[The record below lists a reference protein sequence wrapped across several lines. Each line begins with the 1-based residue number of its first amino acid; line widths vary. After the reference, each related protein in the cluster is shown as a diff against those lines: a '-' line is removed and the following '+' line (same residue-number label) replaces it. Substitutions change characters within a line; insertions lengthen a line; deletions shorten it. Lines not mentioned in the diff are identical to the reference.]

1 MSQVEKRL
9 EAMGIILP
17 ECPKPVAAYVPA
29 MKVNGFIYAS
39 GQTPIIDGEL
49 KYKGKVGVDLT
60 IEEGYEAAKICA
72 IRLISEI
79 KSVVGDLDK
88 VKQIVKVNGYIN
100 SVGDFGRQPAVLNG
114 ASELIEAVFKEKGK
128 HARAAIGV
136 ATLPDDAAVEV
147 ELIAYAK

>member
-1 MSQVEKRL
+1 M
-9 EAMGIILP
+9 
-17 ECPKPVAAYVPA
+17 
-29 MKVNGFIYAS
+29 NGFIYAS
-39 GQTPIIDGEL
+39 GQTPIIEGEL
-49 KYKGKVGVDLT
+49 KFKGKVGKDLT
-60 IEEGYEAAKICA
+60 VEEGYEAAKICA

-88 VKQIVKVNGYIN
+88 VERIVKVNGYIN
-100 SVGDFGRQPAVLNG
+100 SVGDFGSQPAVLNG
-114 ASELIEAVFKEKGK
+114 ASELLEAAFGEKGK